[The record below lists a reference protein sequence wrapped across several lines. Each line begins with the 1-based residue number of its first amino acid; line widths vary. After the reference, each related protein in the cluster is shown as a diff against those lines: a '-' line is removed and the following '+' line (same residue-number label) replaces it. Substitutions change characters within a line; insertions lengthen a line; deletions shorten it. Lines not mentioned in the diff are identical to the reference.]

1 MSLVEI
7 HSDFSHFLAEN
18 VSSCMNKFY
27 TQERFHYDA
36 KLSADEENWPFQ
48 FYTLIQERFYTL
60 IQERFHYD
68 AKLSADEENWPFQT
82 RITMRSH

>member
-27 TQERFHYDA
+27 T
-36 KLSADEENWPFQ
+36 P
-48 FYTLIQERFYTL
+48 L

-68 AKLSADEENWPFQT
+68 AKLSADEENWPFQS
-82 RITMRSH
+82 RITLRSH